1 MTTIDAPTTFGNGD
15 LFVNSRILFNTSCSL
30 LGNFMN
36 SFTRLTIALQKS
48 CCINIAVHLPV
59 PNCTPVDL
67 YVSPVANRHNANA
80 TRLCI
85 GIDCRSLVS
94 CLTIS
99 GSTKRT
105 IQSNVCLDILNF
117 FLHHSS
123 TKALFKRLSNYN

>member
-1 MTTIDAPTTFGNGD
+1 MGAAFSN
-15 LFVNSRILFNTSCSL
+15 VSL
-30 LGNFMN
+30 LQDKEFKRVLIEIG
-36 SFTRLTIALQKS
+36 SWRITEGGG
-48 CCINIAVHLPV
+48 
-59 PNCTPVDL
+59 

-99 GSTKRT
+99 GPTKRT